1 MTVPVPGQGARYVT
15 AFKDG
20 NGNFLDG
27 GSSYRMHLPP
37 GIPAAIFWSATV
49 YDAVTA
55 SGLDNGQ
62 PFPSLNTMDKP
73 VVNADGSTDT
83 YFGSEAPASGK
94 NYLATVPN
102 KGYFVILRLYG
113 PTKAYYHRTWKPDD
127 IVKAEQEWA
136 PSITFSVESHAQQGS
151 TPTLN
156 RSGSQSCRHV
166 RKYRLVVVILP
177 SVFHG

>member
-1 MTVPVPGQGARYVT
+1 MLQTTIGSTTPEPSSTSTPAAALFSIVYASSPAMMVPVPGQGARYVT
-15 AFKDG
+15 AFRDD

-73 VVNADGSTDT
+73 VVNADGSTDI
-83 YFGSEAPASGK
+83 YFGPEAPGSGK
-94 NYLATVPN
+94 NYVATVPN

-113 PTKAYYHRTWKPDD
+113 PTKAYYDRTWKPDD
-127 IVKAEQEWA
+127 IVKAE
-136 PSITFSVESHAQQGS
+136 
-151 TPTLN
+151 
-156 RSGSQSCRHV
+156 
-166 RKYRLVVVILP
+166 
-177 SVFHG
+177 